1 MIADPCEIIGD
12 NLACDKDLF
21 SGSELPGPSARAVSS
36 DTEDSHS
43 HTESIPGNDQR
54 MENESNEDD
63 IKQEIL
69 FEVLKTFHL
78 TDQLCGS
85 QNVCNDL
92 LEFAKELFSRN
103 KDELI
108 KQWPTGFDSGLKL
121 VEELGYCT
129 PKTYYILYDNPP
141 VDLRI
146 SWWTQIQEW
155 FR

>member
-1 MIADPCEIIGD
+1 
-12 NLACDKDLF
+12 
-21 SGSELPGPSARAVSS
+21 
-36 DTEDSHS
+36 
-43 HTESIPGNDQR
+43 

-78 TDQLCGS
+78 SDQMCGS
-85 QNVCNDL
+85 QNDCIDL
-92 LEFAKELFSRN
+92 LEFATDLFCRN

-108 KQWPTGFDSGLKL
+108 KQWPTGFDSALKL
-121 VEELGYCT
+121 ITELGYCT

-146 SWWTQIQEW
+146 SWWNQIQEW
-155 FR
+155 FRKSTGGYFMTIHL